1 MTGEKTEIDL
11 QPIAWFGNKKYK
23 KAEIDKVKKLIQS
36 PTGIKRSVISTNNK
50 ESYIQDV
57 DIFLDNIKRN
67 YKGFNVE
74 KVDAENV
81 RISKGNNSEI
91 FKVKNTVPIPYGY
104 GSTTYQANV
113 ESFSKINSFLYNNMS
128 EEEADTISS
137 DIKIDTYRRLEDDIK
152 KMENK
157 IDVSI
162 ESAENDFYDK
172 NYFKGLFSALESSGV
187 SIPNDIRSKLEKGTT
202 TKEVWRGNS
211 SSSEEVPFTKDF
223 IKNAI
228 NENFD
233 PETIAKINQYNLAGT
248 INKRAE
254 KIDRAKKLVIENY
267 YEGLPDRER
276 VKEVVRQIKKDSS
289 DKEIEIETT
298 LKLAQRDVEKMVE
311 ATLPQLESLSKKYPS
326 IKFERSV
333 TEDGEFIVS
342 SSKEVPELKE
352 IRDRSKKAYENFIA
366 LLNKSKYELDK
377 NNSKKNL
384 TAEFLDASKRSYGL
398 IDNAYADFKN
408 AVIQLAGGVA
418 VIGNLGRE
426 AIEKT
431 TGLSTG
437 IVPTEIGMK
446 EVRKDMEE
454 SRNLVEN
461 FTKTKRTYT
470 EAIKE
475 GSFGEFSVRTFSEQ
489 APNIIL
495 AVGTSGAGA
504 SVGLSNAA
512 ISTLVA
518 TQFGVT
524 SAGQK
529 YDEITT
535 RQDVGNKAKEA
546 LDQLEKLRGK
556 ISDEEY
562 FSQKY
567 ELERASQDSKI
578 SSEDKT
584 LAVIGTGLVEGLVTR
599 FIGTVPNSIKIL
611 RDLKKPTNFLDDIFR
626 SNYKAT
632 ASAFKEFGK
641 STGGE
646 IIEETSIDLLTQ
658 INDYAFLGDQ
668 IDLSSL
674 DDVAVTSII
683 TSGAMNAPGTAYS
696 TILTQTNVNR
706 YKNKIKGITD
716 QITALKEM
724 LNDQNL
730 TNIERNY
737 IHNTINN
744 SISGIAE
751 ETTNMEA
758 DALLL
763 GSKSIQ
769 DLITMSGVRNSMLKK
784 AGVENDDSYDIAKV
798 KIDNYIGTL
807 TEDEAVKFMDK
818 MKFIDSNRNDIISSI
833 KYEGAVEKVFGDKG
847 KEIAKNLDPSLTPQ
861 QKYVEVYK
869 KVRQDIN
876 DNALKEFKD
885 AIQKQTAGQVPVQPE
900 TAVSETVEE
909 GTPQAESEVV
919 TEEGIP
925 QEIASLKDDESVL
938 ITVKTIDEVPQQ
950 FRDRAQESSK
960 TEIKTKKSFFGIP
973 YGPTQKTEV
982 GGGFTYTIT
991 GLEAKELATQELQ
1004 KNAVPEIV
1012 TETQE
1017 EVDQSV
1023 IYEEKIANILIPE
1036 SSIKQK
1042 VYHGS
1047 EGKVIGEFKKMNP
1060 NIDGIFFSSDIE
1072 NAKTYGKDILEAYV
1086 DLKNPLVIDA
1096 NGLKFTDDIP
1106 VTVIASYPGKKPYET
1121 TINLGIDEIVYMVK
1135 NGKRKNSFI
1144 EIPNR
1149 EQYDGLVFKNIIDPS
1164 LSSKRDV
1171 PQDTVVAFENSQ
1183 IKRADESNTEFTNAV
1198 ESLLNKTA
1206 PQTII
1211 ENAEDLA
1218 YKPEEVVETTDA
1230 AAFADSQAEAITQ
1243 RKDDKLQ
1250 VTPLTKDDAQKI
1262 IDEGGKLFI
1271 TEDGKS
1277 GAYVTADGYMGGLF
1291 KQPGANRTQAAKV
1304 LQDARI
1310 QAGGKFFDAF
1320 GINTE
1325 SGKGTTLEDIYIKN
1339 GFRPVARM
1347 TFNPEFAP
1355 PGWQNTNLKNRPDNV
1370 FFVYDP
1376 TYKATK
1382 GEGQRIEDYDQAYD
1396 LAKNFSPEAAE
1407 IESEVQTLRELFKE
1421 PEQRKQVENAEKAL
1435 KAIAPDVKIV
1445 VHESEEAYAKAT
1457 NEQNRAQKT
1466 AGEYNPKTKTIHI
1479 NPAKANARTVA
1490 HEAFHAILL
1499 STVKTDAEAQ
1509 RLTNAMMKAVAKV
1522 ASPELKD
1529 YLDAFASNYDQNIRS
1544 EEKLAELVGKLASE
1558 YGSLPKPTQNIIKRW
1573 LDRLAK
1579 MFGLKPFTDNQ
1590 VIEVLNTIAGKLSR
1604 GETISEN
1611 DISAIS
1617 EGASTFFSDPTT
1629 IKKKQVAEEV
1639 KISDTPADLSFVTS
1653 KDIIDIDKLIN
1664 EISSKGQKV
1673 WFWVADQL
1681 GRGIYNDTKIG
1692 TEHFLDAGPSFALD
1706 PKNKAK
1712 KVIWATGK
1720 GEAEV
1725 SKLINKSDYI
1735 FIISG
1740 SPIRSKLFN
1749 KRVLN
1754 ILKDRVGD
1762 YKAFKEGV
1770 LNSKPTKPFID
1781 VLKGYD
1787 SWESLT
1793 ESPDRKKLL
1802 NAIEDVKQKKD
1813 TPLKTFLQDNNAF
1826 IDLNNLRDGFYAQN
1840 DFQMNDV
1847 MLVLKPTAIGGKS
1860 DHSTYENDI
1869 LGEVVGVPNKKVNA
1883 YDLMPDDIKQKY
1895 SDAMTE
1901 SQKAQVVAPYGIGV
1915 KDISPRKQFVGVKA
1929 NLTDDQKS
1937 RKKKAQDMINKGI
1950 DPLQTKQQTGFEVGS
1965 DGKLRLEL
1973 DASKAKEIGPGLGHS
1988 LGRTTV
1994 GEVLE
1999 FPDLV
2004 KAYPFISDISIF
2016 FNNSFGSAGL
2026 YDGESIRMNSNLIKK
2041 NGNGDHLGTLLHEIQ
2056 HVIQIKEGFAGGAN
2070 PSTIRDEVKKAVRN
2084 LNNKAINAIQTQVEK
2099 LTGIR
2104 PELTITEGDRKELTK
2119 IYENNEAA
2127 LIDMLSRYTTEDVDS
2142 VVKVIRNYDKSNL
2155 AVENLIKK
2163 FGMPEKEAVLLNG
2176 IHGVFD
2182 MKLYEALS
2190 GEVEAT
2196 NVQNRRTMTEAE
2208 RRNSLAAETETI
2220 SQLVS
2225 IENGG
2230 KYINVPINRSEQI
2243 RRKQVV
2249 NYDNV
2254 IKIAKENNI
2263 SDAAIRKFLQDD
2275 QGMTTKQA
2283 DDAVKNYN
2291 EVQRRKGLKVEG
2303 VKDPSAITFF
2313 GKEVL
2318 SENNLK
2324 KMYQGLLFLK
2334 SARANQPKSMF
2345 IGKEDKA
2352 GAVEGAVKRAYNTLN
2367 KLNRITK
2374 KLSKKDLDNVM
2385 AELDSYLRGNKEAK
2399 LPDNIK
2405 KIAFEMRTH
2414 LDYLSKKLV
2423 EVGAVPDVSFDELSP
2438 KKKKELIEKAG
2449 SEAEA
2454 REDYKSAAENILGN
2468 VGEYL
2473 NRSFAVHTD
2482 KNWKDKVSEKVVED
2496 AKAYLRKSMA
2506 KSIEAKAIKEN
2517 KDFASL
2523 LEQEVNAVVDR
2534 LLDPNES
2541 RSFFNTANA
2550 SSKNTGILKQK
2561 QDIAPEILALM
2572 GEQTSPAMNYIIS
2585 VQKIASL
2592 AAQQTFLNNVREK
2605 GLGVFLFE
2613 NEADAPK
2620 GFRVKIAS
2628 EGSKTMN
2635 PLNGMYTSPEIAKA
2649 LNETYKKP
2657 EGIIKVVVDFIN
2669 FLYLKPL
2676 GVVKYNKTIL
2686 SPGTHSKN
2694 IIGNGFFMLANGYLN
2709 PKDWA
2714 DAGIVVW
2721 NEIKSGD
2728 NDALNNKYI
2737 EYIEAGVIN
2746 SSATLNDLKRT
2757 LSGIGNK
2764 VESEEEFERRVQDKL
2779 YGKNIIKKGLKGA
2792 EKAYQ
2797 LEDDYFKIISYE
2809 VNKRQ
2814 YAKAL
2819 FKNSF
2824 ENISDKQKQEVI
2836 EIAKEVT
2843 KNTLPNYERI
2853 AAIRDALKIL
2863 PFGSNFLSF
2872 HMEALRTSYNTIDLA
2887 FKEIKDPRTAA
2898 IGARRL
2904 AGISAVIMLS
2914 TGVIGS
2920 LLGGGDDEDEK
2931 DDAIRKLLPHWSEN
2945 SNIRIVSTK
2954 GENIVYQDLSA
2965 SSPYGAMEKAMNAY
2979 SRGEDIS
2986 DSLKG
2991 TFDELFG
2998 AFYADDIIVSQ
3009 AKKYNE
3015 VVSSQ
3020 GFTSREGKEALARGL
3035 YETFKPGGLSS
3046 TEKIFIDDRMKLID
3060 AAFGRKIELK
3070 KEGKVGEAVGQF
3082 SGYGNRIVKKNAVIK
3097 RKLYEIGSAGFG
3109 DFKSGKARSASTDY
3123 NNRYRDF
3130 LDGKVSEDEVEK
3142 AYDRSN
3148 LMYKEAMKE
3157 AIEIYKAA
3165 LILDINYFDMVDM
3178 MKETGFSKEEIELI
3192 DIGETPELKRKG
3204 ESDSLSPYQKLL
3216 KTKSKR

>member
-1 MTGEKTEIDL
+1 MNEEAIKLLYEDIKDSYDVGSLDEFKNYLLDDNKRKMFFDQVIKPKYDVNTIDDFESVYGLKKKDELQSTSQKEGTVSTTKEEGQPISSEYSEKFDQFKPKEQTPIPFASELGKPIKEDKFDYDSFIDLDESEARDKLQNELKGKGYTISETSVGDALLVTDNMTGEKTEIDL

-187 SIPNDIRSKLEKGTT
+187 SIPNDVRSKLEKGTT

-233 PETIAKINQYNLAGT
+233 PETIAKINQYNLDGT

-267 YEGLPDRER
+267 YEDLPDRER

-437 IVPTEIGMK
+437 IVSTEIGMK

-763 GSKSIQ
+763 GPKNIQ
-769 DLITMSGVRNSMLKK
+769 NLITMSGVRNSMLKK

-885 AIQKQTAGQVPVQPE
+885 AIQEQTTGQVPVQPE

-909 GTPQAESEVV
+909 GTPKAESEVV

-938 ITVKTIDEVPQQ
+938 ITVKTIDEVPQE

-1004 KNAVPEIV
+1004 KNVGPQVV
-1012 TETQE
+1012 TEEGKQEIPEVEAIETVDVSKGFTDYNPQDLKIGEEVYYSFDGKSYSKGKVVNSPSASKQNVYTIENENGVPTVIIYGGERTNVTLKKPQVATQE
-1017 EVDQSV
+1017 GIEEEVAQ
-1023 IYEEKIANILIPE
+1023 
-1036 SSIKQK
+1036 
-1042 VYHGS
+1042 
-1047 EGKVIGEFKKMNP
+1047 
-1060 NIDGIFFSSDIE
+1060 
-1072 NAKTYGKDILEAYV
+1072 
-1086 DLKNPLVIDA
+1086 PL
-1096 NGLKFTDDIP
+1096 
-1106 VTVIASYPGKKPYET
+1106 
-1121 TINLGIDEIVYMVK
+1121 
-1135 NGKRKNSFI
+1135 
-1144 EIPNR
+1144 
-1149 EQYDGLVFKNIIDPS
+1149 
-1164 LSSKRDV
+1164 RDV
-1171 PQDTVVAFENSQ
+1171 ETKKD
-1183 IKRADESNTEFTNAV
+1183 
-1198 ESLLNKTA
+1198 
-1206 PQTII
+1206 
-1211 ENAEDLA
+1211 AEALS

-1230 AAFADSQAEAITQ
+1230 AAFAASQAEAIAQ

-1250 VTPLTKDDAQKI
+1250 VTPLTKDNAQKI

-1271 TEDGKS
+1271 TEDGKA

-1355 PGWQNTNLKNRPDNV
+1355 PGWENTNLKNRPDNV

-1382 GEGQRIEDYDQAYD
+1382 GEGQRIEDYDQAYE

-1435 KAIAPDVKIV
+1435 KAIAPDVKVIL
-1445 VHESEEAYAKAT
+1445 HESEQAYAEAT
-1457 NEQNRAQKT
+1457 GETGRKQKT
-1466 AGEYNPKTKTIHI
+1466 SGTYDETIVDGKVEKVIHI
-1479 NPAKANARTVA
+1479 NPDKANARTVA
-1490 HEAFHAILL
+1490 HEAFHAIFLNM
-1499 STVKTDAEAQ
+1499 VKNDAEAQ
-1509 RLTNAMMKAVAKV
+1509 RLSTAMIKAVYKSAP
-1522 ASPELKD
+1522 AELKKLID
-1529 YLDAFASNYDQNIRS
+1529 NFAESKNADGSNNYDSAVQN
-1544 EEKLAELVGKLASE
+1544 EEKLAELIGYLATE
-1558 YGSLPKPTQNIIKRW
+1558 YDSLPKPTKNVIKRW

-1579 MFGLKPFTDNQ
+1579 IFGLKPFTDNQ
-1590 VIEVLNTIAGKLSR
+1590 VIDVLNTIAKKVSTGEAITDQDVAILDKNKSKKEIIKSRKQNFSKASSVEMFENPDILQPKREANGRTKVIELGRAFDKRAKDNGYYIPIPKNGVYTESQLNQIAEAMTDDAELQLLQDDSGIGWYDLKTRSAMELMSRIHPELSDSNSKPYLEFTLMVALISQNNSVGINFRQANEAYTYYKNNNKLPNKPYAGKSGNIIKQNIALAF
-1604 GETISEN
+1604 E
-1611 DISAIS
+1611 A
-1617 EGASTFFSDPTT
+1617 
-1629 IKKKQVAEEV
+1629 IKKKGWEKYKNTLQETKTVKEWEAEGYKVNGENKTT
-1639 KISDTPADLSFVTS
+1639 KITGAMAMLGSKIGSFWGNLNGDFNTLTADLWFSRMFNRYTGNVVAKKASEKS
-1653 KDIIDIDKLIN
+1653 KQTTLDELKKYEGKTLLNGYKKSDILKGGEVFDKWLNTIVKDYADGGYKDKQRLNIVSNTHFKNTNGELQDIPRGGQERNTMRNVVKRVQDKLIERGYPKLDIADIQAIVWYN
-1664 EISSKGQKV
+1664 EKDLYRQYKAVNKSSEKTDYETAAQEVLREQGVNAEVALPFKTSKSSADGGRNQTDRIQPKSLSEKV
-1673 WFWVADQL
+1673 D
-1681 GRGIYNDTKIG
+1681 
-1692 TEHFLDAGPSFALD
+1692 DATRSR
-1706 PKNKAK
+1706 KQ
-1712 KVIWATGK
+1712 ATGR
-1720 GEAEV
+1720 
-1725 SKLINKSDYI
+1725 
-1735 FIISG
+1735 
-1740 SPIRSKLFN
+1740 P
-1749 KRVLN
+1749 
-1754 ILKDRVGD
+1754 
-1762 YKAFKEGV
+1762 
-1770 LNSKPTKPFID
+1770 
-1781 VLKGYD
+1781 
-1787 SWESLT
+1787 
-1793 ESPDRKKLL
+1793 
-1802 NAIEDVKQKKD
+1802 
-1813 TPLKTFLQDNNAF
+1813 
-1826 IDLNNLRDGFYAQN
+1826 
-1840 DFQMNDV
+1840 
-1847 MLVLKPTAIGGKS
+1847 
-1860 DHSTYENDI
+1860 
-1869 LGEVVGVPNKKVNA
+1869 
-1883 YDLMPDDIKQKY
+1883 
-1895 SDAMTE
+1895 
-1901 SQKAQVVAPYGIGV
+1901 
-1915 KDISPRKQFVGVKA
+1915 
-1929 NLTDDQKS
+1929 
-1937 RKKKAQDMINKGI
+1937 
-1950 DPLQTKQQTGFEVGS
+1950 
-1965 DGKLRLEL
+1965 
-1973 DASKAKEIGPGLGHS
+1973 
-1988 LGRTTV
+1988 
-1994 GEVLE
+1994 
-1999 FPDLV
+1999 
-2004 KAYPFISDISIF
+2004 SI
-2016 FNNSFGSAGL
+2016 
-2026 YDGESIRMNSNLIKK
+2026 
-2041 NGNGDHLGTLLHEIQ
+2041 
-2056 HVIQIKEGFAGGAN
+2056 
-2070 PSTIRDEVKKAVRN
+2070 
-2084 LNNKAINAIQTQVEK
+2084 
-2099 LTGIR
+2099 
-2104 PELTITEGDRKELTK
+2104 
-2119 IYENNEAA
+2119 
-2127 LIDMLSRYTTEDVDS
+2127 
-2142 VVKVIRNYDKSNL
+2142 
-2155 AVENLIKK
+2155 
-2163 FGMPEKEAVLLNG
+2163 
-2176 IHGVFD
+2176 
-2182 MKLYEALS
+2182 
-2190 GEVEAT
+2190 
-2196 NVQNRRTMTEAE
+2196 
-2208 RRNSLAAETETI
+2208 
-2220 SQLVS
+2220 
-2225 IENGG
+2225 
-2230 KYINVPINRSEQI
+2230 
-2243 RRKQVV
+2243 
-2249 NYDNV
+2249 DNV

-2367 KLNRITK
+2367 KLDRITK

-2541 RSFFNTANA
+2541 KSFFNTANA

-2657 EGIIKVVVDFIN
+2657 EGIIKVVFDFIN

-2676 GVVKYNKTIL
+2676 GAVKYSKTIL

-2764 VESEEEFERRVQDKL
+2764 VESEEEFERRVQDRL

-2914 TGVIGS
+2914 TGVIGN

-2931 DDAIRKLLPHWSEN
+2931 EDAIRKLLPHWSEN
-2945 SNIRIVSTK
+2945 SNIRIVSTE

-2979 SRGEDIS
+2979 NRGEDIS

-3009 AKKYNE
+3009 ANKYNE

-3046 TEKIFIDDRMKLID
+3046 DEKIFIDDRMKLID

-3130 LDGKVSEDEVEK
+3130 LNGKVSEDEVEK

-3165 LILDINYFDMVDM
+3165 LILDINYFDMEDM
-3178 MKETGFSKEEIELI
+3178 MKETGFSKKEIELI

-3204 ESDSLSPYQKLL
+3204 ENDSLSPYQKLL
-3216 KTKSKR
+3216 KRKSKR